1 MLISRKQSCFF
12 SSRLNINLH
21 AVPKGFNTGWS
32 AIGLVDI
39 LALIFLTRKAKNT
52 PFFNRKVKLSEL
64 LLLWNMCAIIRGI
77 SDVLYNEE
85 GTRDDRQQSEKRNKE
100 PES

>member
-1 MLISRKQSCFF
+1 M
-12 SSRLNINLH
+12 
-21 AVPKGFNTGWS
+21 
-32 AIGLVDI
+32 
-39 LALIFLTRKAKNT
+39 LALIFLTGEAKKT
-52 PFFNRKVKLSEL
+52 PVFDRKVKLSEL

-85 GTRDDRQQSEKRNKE
+85 GSRDDRQQSEKRNTE